1 MIILSFDSTV
11 DDGDYHDNL
20 MMSLMIMMT
29 TYHHDKKGEFT
40 ESGADGTCDESNIWG
55 ANHYRWVITFTSY
68 FSEKPH
74 LDCFFF
80 FHFFIS
86 PSSSSSSLS

>member
-40 ESGADGTCDESNIWG
+40 ESGAD
-55 ANHYRWVITFTSY
+55 
-68 FSEKPH
+68 
-74 LDCFFF
+74 
-80 FHFFIS
+80 
-86 PSSSSSSLS
+86 